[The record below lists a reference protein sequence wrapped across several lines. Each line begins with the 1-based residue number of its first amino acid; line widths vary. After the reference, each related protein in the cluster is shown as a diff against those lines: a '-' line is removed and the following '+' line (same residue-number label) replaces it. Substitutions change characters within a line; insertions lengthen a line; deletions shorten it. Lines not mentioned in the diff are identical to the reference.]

1 VNEPTPPEM
10 KQGDMYYIDKCGKLM
25 LIPFTTGQVLEI
37 TDMGPTI
44 IDPEYK
50 RPGKNSIVIMVNRGD
65 VLFSSKSYDMVK
77 VKAKVG
83 DSFKL
88 TKVEL

>member
-1 VNEPTPPEM
+1 MNRLIRALL
-10 KQGDMYYIDKCGKLM
+10 YNDKSGKLK
-25 LIPFTTGQVLEI
+25 LIPVTTSQVLEI

-50 RPGKNSIVIMVNRGD
+50 RPGKYSIGIMVNRGD

-77 VKAKVG
+77 MKAEVG

-88 TKVEL
+88 TEEGLGKDE